1 MSTPPIIFKSKLP
14 KTGTS
19 IFALMSAM
27 AQKYNAINLSQGFPD
42 FEVHP
47 KLKALVTKAL
57 EAGHNQY
64 APMPGLPAL
73 RRAIAEKVRKLYECD
88 VDADEMVTVTS
99 GGTEALYAAIAAV
112 VHEGDEVIVFEPAY
126 DSYVP
131 AIRLNG
137 GLPIAVSLEY
147 PSFGINWEVVRARI
161 TANTRLIILN
171 TPHNPTGSI
180 LRAEDMEELQ
190 RITRNTDI
198 LILSDEVYEH
208 ILFDRHEHQSVLRYP
223 ELLKRSFVVFSFGKT
238 YHATGWKMGYCVAS
252 PRLSAEFRKVHQF
265 IVFCSPT
272 PLQHAFADFMQYEE
286 EYLQLPEFYQAKR
299 DYFNNLLAESRFTI
313 RPSAGTYFQLAGYE
327 AISDMDDMAFSE
339 WLTREAGVASIPV
352 SVFYSNREDHHL
364 IRFCFAKSE
373 KLLEKAANKLIRL

>member
-1 MSTPPIIFKSKLP
+1 MSTSPIIFKSKLP

-19 IFALMSAM
+19 IFAHMSAL

-42 FEVHP
+42 FDPDP
-47 KLKALVTKAL
+47 KLKELVAKAL
-57 EAGHNQY
+57 RNGYNQY

-73 RRAIAEKVRKLYECD
+73 RTAIAEKVRKLYGCN
-88 VDADEMVTVTS
+88 VDADEMITVTS

-137 GLPIAVSLEY
+137 GLPIAISLDY
-147 PSFGINWEVVRARI
+147 PSFGINWEMVKARI

-180 LRAEDMEELQ
+180 LHAEDMEELQ
-190 RITRNTDI
+190 RITQNTDI

-208 ILFDRHEHQSVLRYP
+208 IIFDHQEHQSILRYP
-223 ELLKRSFVVFSFGKT
+223 KLLERSFVVFSFGKS
-238 YHATGWKMGYCVAS
+238 YHATGWKMGYCIAP
-252 PRLSAEFRKVHQF
+252 PRLSTEFRKVHQF
-265 IVFCSPT
+265 IVFSSPT
-272 PLQHAFADFMQYEE
+272 PFQHAFAEFLQYEE
-286 EYLQLPEFYQAKR
+286 EYLKLSEFYQAKR
-299 DYFNNLLAESRFTI
+299 DYFNGLLAESRFTI

-327 AISDMDDMAFSE
+327 AISDMGDMAFSE
-339 WLTREAGVASIPV
+339 WLTREAGVATIPV

-373 KLLEKAANKLIRL
+373 KLLEKAADKLIRL

>member
-19 IFALMSAM
+19 IFAHMSAM

-42 FEVHP
+42 FDPNP
-47 KLKALVTKAL
+47 KLMELVTKAL
-57 EAGHNQY
+57 KNGYNQY

-73 RRAIAEKVRKLYECD
+73 RTAIAEKVRKLYECN
-88 VDADEMVTVTS
+88 VDADEMITVTS
-99 GGTEALYAAIAAV
+99 GGTEALYAAITAV

-137 GLPIAVSLEY
+137 GLPIAISLDY
-147 PSFGINWEVVRARI
+147 PSFGINWEMVKARI

-180 LRAEDMEELQ
+180 LHAEDMEELQ
-190 RITRNTDI
+190 RITQNSDI

-208 ILFDRHEHQSVLRYP
+208 IIFDRQEHQSILRYP
-223 ELLKRSFVVFSFGKT
+223 KLLERSFVVFSFGKS
-238 YHATGWKMGYCVAS
+238 YHATGWKMGYCIAPS
-252 PRLSAEFRKVHQF
+252 RLSAEFRKVHQF
-265 IVFCSPT
+265 IVFSSPT
-272 PLQHAFADFMQYEE
+272 PFQHAFAEFLQDEE
-286 EYLQLPEFYQAKR
+286 EYLKLSEFYQAKR
-299 DYFNNLLAESRFTI
+299 DYFNGLLAESRFTI

-327 AISDMDDMAFSE
+327 AISDMGDMAFSE
-339 WLTREAGVASIPV
+339 WLTREAGVATIPV

-373 KLLEKAANKLIRL
+373 KLLEKAADKLIRL